1 MFLQRYEED
10 SINPINNVME
20 VLVFFLIGFV
30 LFCLI
35 FFGIQRQKELEE
47 NSTPNSVSSINN
59 NENSSNEDWIYKHK
73 MSIIE
78 EQEKIDNG
86 GYESYRYI
94 DFNVAGIK
102 YRSKSAQ
109 ESIDELDLISDIQF
123 VKEPTN
129 FHDPYAVQ
137 VMYFDEMIGYVPREY
152 SSKVTMLIDQNLIY
166 KIFVLEAGD
175 DILTDYEEKFV
186 TLRVYYKL
194 TQEELAVE
202 NARLKHKQEKKEI
215 EEQKEQESI
224 ELPDWVEGI
233 LFQLKN
239 TQITN
244 DDEKWV
250 FKRLRE
256 NIRNSVKAY
265 EKAMRMERVSIAQ
278 NALDRLKRYG
288 DDLEQ
293 LIKK

>member
-1 MFLQRYEED
+1 
-10 SINPINNVME
+10 ME
-20 VLVFFLIGFV
+20 ILLLFLIGFI
-30 LFCLI
+30 LLCFI

-47 NSTPNSVSSINN
+47 DATSHSL
-59 NENSSNEDWIYKHK
+59 SSNTDNCENLSCEDWLYKHK
-73 MSIIE
+73 MAIIE

-86 GYESYRYI
+86 GYEGYRYM

-102 YRSKSAQ
+102 YRSNSAQ
-109 ESIDELDLISDIQF
+109 ESINELDLISDIHF

-129 FHDPYAVQ
+129 FHDPDAVQ

-152 SSKVTMLIDQNLIY
+152 SSKITMLIDKNLIY

-186 TLRVYYKL
+186 TLRVYYKQ
-194 TQEELAVE
+194 TQKELAVE
-202 NARLKHKQEKKEI
+202 NARMKHNQEKNEIEIQRKQEF
-215 EEQKEQESI
+215 I

-233 LFQLKN
+233 IFRLKN
-239 TQITN
+239 TPITN
-244 DDEKWV
+244 DGDKWI
-250 FKRLRE
+250 FKRLRD

-265 EKAMRMERVSIAQ
+265 EKAIRMERDSIAQ

-288 DDLEQ
+288 DDLDL
-293 LIKK
+293 LIKKKDVDKK